1 MKKNGKDNVKG
12 NDKETVRKM
21 VSVPY
26 DVNDPF
32 KAAYLEEGKREYNEI
47 LSKHGMKI
55 ILVLSTALTVSI
67 LTNGVLTYWLR
78 NQPVHYF
85 ATNNGS
91 IIEQHATDKP
101 FYTGE
106 SVMNFG
112 TGEMIKAL
120 SLNFVNFESQLS
132 SVRSSFTTNGYISFR
147 KALSD
152 SGLLQKIRDKR
163 LNIRLTTSPGA
174 LVTEG
179 LLPSTSDYAWQFRIP
194 VQIQLVG
201 QAQEYQ
207 PEEYD
212 LYVQIQQVD
221 VNQDPKGL
229 RIASTILKPR

>member
-1 MKKNGKDNVKG
+1 MTKNEQDNVKR
-12 NDKETVRKM
+12 NNQETDKITLDGQGGRQ
-21 VSVPY
+21 
-26 DVNDPF
+26 DPF
-32 KAAYLEEGKREYNEI
+32 SAAYQEEGRKEYSEVM
-47 LSKHGMKI
+47 SKHGMKI
-55 ILVLSTALTVSI
+55 ILVLSTALTVSVV
-67 LTNGVLTYWLR
+67 TNGVLSYWLR
-78 NQPVHYF
+78 NQPVRYF

-91 IIEQHATDKP
+91 VIEQHATNKP

-106 SVMNFG
+106 NVMNFG
-112 TGEMIKAL
+112 TSAMIQAL
-120 SLNFVNFESQLS
+120 SLNFVNFDAQLS
-132 SVRSSFTTNGYISFR
+132 SVRSYFTTNGYISFR

-163 LNIRLTTSPGA
+163 LNVRLTTSPGA

-179 LLPSTSDYAWQFRIP
+179 VLPGTAYYAWQYRIP

-207 PEEYD
+207 VEDYD